1 MVLRAVFAAA
11 LLVGLLLQHARADM
25 QCGVWNGHL
34 RGVGN
39 DQVTEQKACTDFLQV
54 IRNRGVPNVRCG
66 WHNGWH
72 TNADEDNHINAAIA
86 AIKKIIADGSSA
98 YSSLDFYN
106 PTGDDDF
113 GLQCSA
119 NSALPLLNQWLA
131 ASPDG
136 EQCTDDAGCWQSGCV
151 SGVCG
156 GPTTTTTTAT
166 TATKCPVERS
176 SVSCVN
182 GHNGDHADNMIDGNA
197 DTHWTSAYIKDSY
210 QCDLTL
216 DKTEQLT
223 WVRLEYHKGDLPFI
237 NNRVQSRTCKAWSMS
252 VSTDGATFTTPDGW
266 EFAAH
271 PDLRTY
277 DEVRTD
283 TPVAARIVRFTC
295 SEINSVDVM
304 VKEWTAGTDCA
315 GKTSTSIA
323 TTSST
328 TSTSTTLTSTPS
340 STATPTPTAV
350 AVIWRSGDADVKEK
364 FIPAT
369 LKDDDG
375 SGVGADILF
384 PDQNLPNATLDFYVS
399 PASNVAEVETTL
411 SWNPGIITA
420 GNTDFTHGYWKDPTG
435 THCCAFW
442 GKHEYDNEITTHP
455 PEVANT
461 NRGVLSFTAPISG
474 NYKVDSFGGRRDSD
488 DLSKQT
494 NNEEGGVVNNYLE
507 VELYVKG
514 HTLQYAQK
522 DVLATT
528 KLPLYVIHIFN

>member
-1 MVLRAVFAAA
+1 MVLRAIFAAA
-11 LLVGLLLQHARADM
+11 LLVGLLLQHARAEI
-25 QCGVWNGHL
+25 QCGNWNNHL
-34 RGVGN
+34 KGVDGKNDCEDFHKVLRDRGVNTMWCTGGGYSEVRPAGITAINTIVGN
-39 DQVTEQKACTDFLQV
+39 
-54 IRNRGVPNVRCG
+54 
-66 WHNGWH
+66 
-72 TNADEDNHINAAIA
+72 
-86 AIKKIIADGSSA
+86 GSPA
-98 YSSLDFYN
+98 YTSLRFFR
-106 PTGDDDF
+106 TGGDYF

-119 NSALPLLNQWLA
+119 NSAPPLLNQWLA

-156 GPTTTTTTAT
+156 GPTTTATTAT

-223 WVRLEYHKGDLPFI
+223 WVRLEYHKGDAPFQ
-237 NNRVQSRTCKAWSMS
+237 NSVQSRTCKAWSMS

-271 PDLRTY
+271 TDLRTY

-350 AVIWRSGDADVKEK
+350 AIIWRSGDADVKEK

-384 PDQNLPNATLDFYVS
+384 PDKNLPNATLEFYVS
-399 PASNVAEVETTL
+399 PASNVAEVATTL
-411 SWNPGIITA
+411 SWNPDIITA
-420 GNTDFTHGYWKDPTG
+420 GHTNFTHGSWKDPTG
-435 THCCAFW
+435 AHCCAFW
-442 GKHEYDNEITTHP
+442 GQHEYDNEITTHP
-455 PEVANT
+455 PEFAAT

-488 DLSKQT
+488 FWG
-494 NNEEGGVVNNYLE
+494 GGVDNYLE